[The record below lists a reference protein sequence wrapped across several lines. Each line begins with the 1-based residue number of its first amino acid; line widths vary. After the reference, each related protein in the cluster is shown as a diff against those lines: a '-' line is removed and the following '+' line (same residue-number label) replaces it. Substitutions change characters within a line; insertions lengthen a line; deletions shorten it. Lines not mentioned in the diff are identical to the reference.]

1 MKILITGATGFI
13 GSQLARTLQSRHE
26 IFALARKQ
34 PPPDSPTQMQWIE
47 QDLTQPLD
55 YSRLPNRVDA
65 VIHLAQSKFYRQ
77 FPERAQDIFAVNIQS
92 TFQLLE
98 YARQAGAEC
107 FIFASTGGIYGYSYE
122 KFVETD
128 PVNPLNFYLSSKYS
142 AELLIANYQPFFRTI
157 VFRFFFVYGPGQRG
171 MLIPNLLGKVQR
183 GEPVVIEGNPGLR
196 INPIYVEDA
205 VQVFEPALGL
215 STSTLFN
222 VAGNEVVTLTD
233 LIELMEEVSGKEAS
247 IEHTA
252 ANPGGDLIG
261 DNRRMKEVLGI
272 HPQISLLAGL
282 NGVHLAL
289 LSVQSEGT
297 A

>member
-1 MKILITGATGFI
+1 MKILITGATGFV
-13 GSQLARTLQSRHE
+13 GSHLARTLQPRHE
-26 IFALARKQ
+26 IFALARKR
-34 PPPDSPTQMQWIE
+34 PTPDFPTQAHWIE

-55 YSRLPNRVDA
+55 YSRLPDRVEA

-77 FPERAQDIFAVNIQS
+77 FPDQAQDIFAVNIQS

-98 YARQAGAEC
+98 YARRVGVEC

-142 AELLIANYQPFFRTI
+142 AELLIANYQPFFSTV

-183 GEPVVIEGNPGLR
+183 NEPVVIEGNPGLR

-205 VQVFEPALGL
+205 VQVFEPALEL
-215 STSTLFN
+215 STSALFN
-222 VAGNEVVTLTD
+222 VAGNEVITLTD
-233 LIELMEEVSGKEAS
+233 LVELMEQVSGKKAS
-247 IEHTA
+247 IQHTE

-261 DNRRMKEVLGI
+261 DNGRMKEILGI
-272 HPQISLLAGL
+272 QLETPLRQGL
-282 NGVHLAL
+282 NKMHLDL
-289 LSVQSEGT
+289 LSARQEGVD
-297 A
+297 